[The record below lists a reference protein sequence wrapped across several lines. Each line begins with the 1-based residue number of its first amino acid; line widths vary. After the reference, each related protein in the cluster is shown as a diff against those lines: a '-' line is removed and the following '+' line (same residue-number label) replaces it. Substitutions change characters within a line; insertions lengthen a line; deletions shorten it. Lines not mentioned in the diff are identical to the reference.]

1 MADGTN
7 GDLTER
13 GVLAGR
19 YRIEEELGR
28 GGMAKVFKGMDTV
41 LGRPVAIKVL
51 APQFAEDANFVTRFR
66 REAQAAARLNHPN
79 LVGVYDT
86 GSDDGVYFIVMEYV
100 EAKTLA
106 DYLAGGGRILPDR
119 AIEIAA
125 SVCDALSMAHA
136 HGIIHRDIKPA
147 NIMVTGRG
155 EVKVTDFG
163 IARMLSGSDTL
174 AQTAAVLGTAS
185 YLSPEQAQGRPVDQ
199 RSDLYSLGCVMYEM
213 VTGRP
218 PFTGDSAVV
227 VASKH
232 VLEQPI
238 PPSKLNRDVLPG
250 LEAVIMKALAK
261 NPDNRYQD
269 AEDLRADLER
279 ARLGQHVQ
287 ATPLLPE
294 SAPTQVIAPSGP
306 PTAVLPPTEPEQA
319 GSRWWAWVIV
329 ALLVLAGLGAGL
341 YLLAT
346 ALLAN
351 GEARTIRVPSVIGL
365 LEQEATSKL
374 INAGFEV
381 GPPTRQ
387 LTDDPNEVGRVI
399 AQDPEP
405 LELAPEGS
413 TVTITV
419 GKAPRQVT
427 VPNVIGLTEDAAKR
441 EIEDADLTVGTVT
454 PQADAAE
461 PGRVIE
467 QNPPPGDTVNKG
479 TPVNL
484 VVSLGPEIV
493 TVPDVVCDSLG
504 KAESDLRRDGFDV
517 QIADDERR
525 FNLECPKDG
534 QVGAQ
539 DPAAGSPAEFG
550 SLVILYESTD
560 EPPVTFSPT
569 PTPDD

>member
-1 MADGTN
+1 MADGN

-13 GVLAGR
+13 AMLAGR

-106 DYLAGGGRILPDR
+106 DYLVGGGRILPDR
-119 AIEIAA
+119 AIEIAV
-125 SVCDALSMAHA
+125 SVCDALSIAHA

-218 PFTGDSAVV
+218 PFSGDSAVV

-232 VLEQPI
+232 VLEQPT
-238 PPSKLNRDVLPG
+238 PPSKLNRDVAPG

-261 NPDNRYQD
+261 NPDNRYQT
-269 AEDLRADLER
+269 AEELRADLEQ
-279 ARLGQHVQ
+279 ARLGRHVQ

-306 PTAVLPPTEPEQA
+306 PTAVLPPTEPEPA
-319 GSRWWAWVIV
+319 GSRWWVWVIV
-329 ALLVLAGLGAGL
+329 GLLVLAGLGAGL
-341 YLLAT
+341 YLVASE
-346 ALLAN
+346 LLAN
-351 GEARTIRVPSVIGL
+351 GETRNIRVPRVIGFS
-365 LEQEATSKL
+365 EQEATSTL
-374 INAGFEV
+374 VNLGFKVADPVREV
-381 GPPTRQ
+381 
-387 LTDDPNEVGRVI
+387 TDDPTQVGNVI
-399 AQDPEP
+399 DQDPKP
-405 LELAPEGS
+405 LALAPEGS

-419 GKAPRQVT
+419 GRSPRQVT
-427 VPNVIGLTEDAAKR
+427 VPNVIGEQQDEAEATIR
-441 EIEDADLTVGTVT
+441 EAGLDVGTVT
-454 PQADAAE
+454 PQADQAE
-461 PGRVIE
+461 PGTVIE
-467 QNPPPGDTVNKG
+467 QNPLPDDTVDKG

-484 VVSLGPEIV
+484 VVSSGPEV
-493 TVPDVVCDSLG
+493 ATVPDVVCDSLG
-504 KAESDLRRDGFDV
+504 KAESDLRKEGFEV
-517 QIADDERR
+517 EIAEERV

-534 QVGAQ
+534 QVGVQ
-539 DPAAGSPAEFG
+539 DPAAGDSALLG
-550 SLVILYESTD
+550 STVILYESTD
-560 EPPVTFSPT
+560 TPPFTDSPS
-569 PTPDD
+569 PGD

>member
-1 MADGTN
+1 MADGN

-13 GVLAGR
+13 AMLAGR

-86 GSDDGVYFIVMEYV
+86 GSDGGVYFIVMEYV

-218 PFTGDSAVV
+218 PFTGDSAVA

-238 PPSKLNRDVLPG
+238 PPSKLNRDVSPG

-306 PTAVLPPTEPEQA
+306 PTAVLPPTEPE
-319 GSRWWAWVIV
+319 GGGRRWWVWVVV

-341 YLLAT
+341 YLLASS
-346 ALLAN
+346 LL
-351 GEARTIRVPSVIGL
+351 GDEAVQVRVPSVIGFS
-365 LEQEATSKL
+365 EEAATSTL
-374 INAGFEV
+374 ENEGFEV
-381 GPPTRQ
+381 DPTTKV
-387 LTDDPNEVGRVI
+387 TDDPSEVGFVI
-399 AQDPEP
+399 EQAPEGGT
-405 LELAPEGS
+405 LADEGS

-419 GKAPRQVT
+419 GRSPRQVLVPNVVGEQQDEAEAIIREAGLEVGDVTPVADPAEPGTVISQNPLPDTEVARGSPVSLVVSSGPEFGT
-427 VPNVIGLTEDAAKR
+427 VPN
-441 EIEDADLTVGTVT
+441 
-454 PQADAAE
+454 
-461 PGRVIE
+461 
-467 QNPPPGDTVNKG
+467 
-479 TPVNL
+479 
-484 VVSLGPEIV
+484 
-493 TVPDVVCDSLG
+493 VVCDSLG
-504 KAESDLRRDGFDV
+504 KAESDLRKAGFEVEIVDE
-517 QIADDERR
+517 ERR
-525 FNLECPKDG
+525 FNLDCPKDG

-539 DPAAGSPAEFG
+539 DPAGDSSAQLG

-560 EPPVTFSPT
+560 VPPFTDSPS
-569 PTPDD
+569 PGE

>member
-1 MADGTN
+1 MADGD

-13 GVLAGR
+13 AMLAGR

-106 DYLAGGGRILPDR
+106 DYLVGGGRIMPDR

-125 SVCDALSMAHA
+125 SVCDALSIAHA

-218 PFTGDSAVV
+218 PFSGDSAVV

-232 VLEQPI
+232 VLEQPT
-238 PPSKLNRDVLPG
+238 PPSKLNRDVAPG

-261 NPDNRYQD
+261 NPDNRYQT
-269 AEDLRADLER
+269 AEELRTDLER

-306 PTAVLPPTEPEQA
+306 PTAVLPPTEPEPA
-319 GSRWWAWVIV
+319 GSRWWVWVIV

-341 YLLAT
+341 YLLAS

-351 GEARTIRVPSVIGL
+351 GETRNIRVPSVIGL
-365 LEQEATSKL
+365 LEQEATSEL
-374 INAGFEV
+374 RNAGFEV
-381 GPPTRQ
+381 GEPKRQ

-399 AQDPEP
+399 DQDPEP
-405 LELAPEGS
+405 LALAREGS
-413 TVTITV
+413 TVTITI
-419 GKAPRQVT
+419 GRSPRQVT
-427 VPNVIGLTEDAAKR
+427 VPNVVGEQQDEAEALITEAGLD
-441 EIEDADLTVGTVT
+441 VGTVT
-454 PQADAAE
+454 PQADQAE
-461 PGRVIE
+461 PGTVIE
-467 QNPPPGDTVNKG
+467 QNPLPDDTVDKG

-484 VVSLGPEIV
+484 VVSSGPEIA

-504 KAESDLRRDGFDV
+504 KAESDLRKEGFEV
-517 QIADDERR
+517 EIAEERV
-525 FNLECPKDG
+525 FNPECAKDG

-539 DPAAGSPAEFG
+539 DPAAGDSAQVG
-550 SLVILYESTD
+550 STVTLYESTD
-560 EPPVTFSPT
+560 VPPFTDSPS
-569 PTPDD
+569 PGD

>member
-1 MADGTN
+1 MADGD

-13 GVLAGR
+13 AMLAGR

-106 DYLAGGGRILPDR
+106 DYLVGGGRIMPDR

-218 PFTGDSAVV
+218 PFTGDSAVA

-232 VLEQPI
+232 VLEQPT
-238 PPSKLNRDVLPG
+238 PPSRLNRDVSPG
-250 LEAVIMKALAK
+250 LEAVIMKGLAK

-269 AEDLRADLER
+269 AEDLRTDLER

-287 ATPLLPE
+287 ATPLMPE

-306 PTAVLPPTEPEQA
+306 PTAVLPPTEPEPA
-319 GSRWWAWVIV
+319 GSRWWVWVIV

-341 YLLAT
+341 YLLASS
-346 ALLAN
+346 LLGN
-351 GEARTIRVPSVIGL
+351 ETVNETVQVRVPSVIGFT
-365 LEQEATSKL
+365 EEAATSTL
-374 INAGFEV
+374 QNDGFEV
-381 GPPTRQ
+381 DPT
-387 LTDDPNEVGRVI
+387 TKVTNDPSEVGFVI
-399 AQDPEP
+399 TQ
-405 LELAPEGS
+405 APEGGTLAEKGS
-413 TVTITV
+413 TVTITI
-419 GKAPRQVT
+419 GRSPRQVP
-427 VPNVIGLTEDAAKR
+427 VPNVVGEQEEDAR
-441 EIEDADLTVGTVT
+441 RIITDAELVVGDVT
-454 PQADAAE
+454 RVADPAE
-461 PGRVIE
+461 PGTVIS
-467 QNPPPGDTVNKG
+467 QNPLPDDTVDKG

-484 VVSLGPEIV
+484 VVSSGPEFA

-504 KAESDLRRDGFDV
+504 KAESDLRRAGFEV
-517 QIADDERR
+517 EIADDEKR

-539 DPAAGSPAEFG
+539 DPAADSSAQLG

-560 EPPVTFSPT
+560 VPPFTDSPS
-569 PTPDD
+569 PGD

>member
-1 MADGTN
+1 
-7 GDLTER
+7 
-13 GVLAGR
+13 
-19 YRIEEELGR
+19 
-28 GGMAKVFKGMDTV
+28 MAKVFKGMDTV

-100 EAKTLA
+100 QAKTLA
-106 DYLAGGGRILPDR
+106 DYLVGGGRILPDR

-125 SVCDALSMAHA
+125 SVSDALSMAHA

-218 PFTGDSAVV
+218 PFTGDSAVA

-232 VLEQPI
+232 VLEQPT
-238 PPSKLNRDVLPG
+238 PPSRLNRDVSPG
-250 LEAVIMKALAK
+250 LEAVVMKALAK

-306 PTAVLPPTEPEQA
+306 PTAVLPPTEPEPA
-319 GSRWWAWVIV
+319 GSRWWVWVIV

-341 YLLAT
+341 YLLAS

-365 LEQEATSKL
+365 LEQEATSEL

-399 AQDPEP
+399 DQDPEP
-405 LELAPEGS
+405 LELAEEGS

-419 GKAPRQVT
+419 GRSPRQVLVPNVVGEQEDEARTIITEAGLEVGDVRLVADPAEPGTVISQNPLPDTEVARGSPVSLVVSTGPEFGT
-427 VPNVIGLTEDAAKR
+427 VPN
-441 EIEDADLTVGTVT
+441 
-454 PQADAAE
+454 
-461 PGRVIE
+461 
-467 QNPPPGDTVNKG
+467 
-479 TPVNL
+479 
-484 VVSLGPEIV
+484 
-493 TVPDVVCDSLG
+493 VVCDSLG
-504 KAESDLRRDGFDV
+504 KAESDLRRAGFEV
-517 QIADDERR
+517 EIVDDERR
-525 FNLECPKDG
+525 FNLDCPKDG

-539 DPAAGSPAEFG
+539 DPAGGSSAQLG
-550 SLVILYESTD
+550 STVFLYEST
-560 EPPVTFSPT
+560 EVPPFTDSPS
-569 PTPDD
+569 PGD

>member
-1 MADGTN
+1 MADGD

-13 GVLAGR
+13 AMLAGR

-106 DYLAGGGRILPDR
+106 DYLVGGGRIMPDR

-136 HGIIHRDIKPA
+136 HDIIHRDIKPA

-218 PFTGDSAVV
+218 PFSGDSAVV

-232 VLEQPI
+232 VLEQPT
-238 PPSKLNRDVLPG
+238 PPSKLNRDVSPG

-261 NPDNRYQD
+261 NPDNRYQT
-269 AEDLRADLER
+269 AEELRADLER

-306 PTAVLPPTEPEQA
+306 PTAVLPPTEPEPA
-319 GSRWWAWVIV
+319 GSRWWVWVIV

-341 YLLAT
+341 YLLASS
-346 ALLAN
+346 LLGN
-351 GEARTIRVPSVIGL
+351 EAVNEAVQVRVPSVIGFS
-365 LEQEATSKL
+365 EEAATSTL
-374 INAGFEV
+374 RNEGFVVDPMREV
-381 GPPTRQ
+381 
-387 LTDDPNEVGRVI
+387 TDDPSEVGKVI
-399 AQDPEP
+399 DQDPEP
-405 LELAPEGS
+405 LALAPEGS

-419 GKAPRQVT
+419 GKAPRQVL
-427 VPNVIGLTEDAAKR
+427 VPNVVGEQQDEAEGIIRKAGLD
-441 EIEDADLTVGTVT
+441 VGDVT
-454 PQADAAE
+454 TLPDPAE
-461 PGRVIE
+461 PGTVIS
-467 QNPPPGDTVNKG
+467 QNPLPDIEVARGS
-479 TPVNL
+479 PVSL
-484 VVSLGPEIV
+484 VVSSGPDFGM
-493 TVPDVVCDSLG
+493 VPDVVCDSLG
-504 KAESDLRRDGFDV
+504 KAESDLRRAGFDV
-517 QIADDERR
+517 LIAEERQ
-525 FNLECPKDG
+525 FNPECPKDG
-534 QVGAQ
+534 QVAAQ
-539 DPAAGSPAEFG
+539 SPAGDTSAQFG
-550 SLVILYESTD
+550 SIVTLYESTD
-560 EPPVTFSPT
+560 VPPFTDSPS
-569 PTPDD
+569 PGDD